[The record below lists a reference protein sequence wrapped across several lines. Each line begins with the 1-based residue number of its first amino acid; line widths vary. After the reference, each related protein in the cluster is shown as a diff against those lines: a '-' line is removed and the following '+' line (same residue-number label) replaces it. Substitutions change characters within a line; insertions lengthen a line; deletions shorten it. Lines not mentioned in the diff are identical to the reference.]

1 MPGLTEQPAAE
12 SYLGTTQRQ
21 VLDDYALD
29 ARWSADG
36 THLAALPSEGRP
48 VVLDATGTLVA
59 ELPAHRGGNGS
70 LAWHPSQPVI
80 ATVGQDAIL
89 RLHSAPFGRHT
100 REIALPS
107 GWCER
112 VAWNPDGR
120 RLAVTCGRQVL
131 VLDAG
136 SGEVQATFDDHRST
150 VTDIAWNPSRDD
162 QFAAVCD
169 GGAKIWRLGK
179 KAPCGHFDWGG
190 ASLLVTWSP
199 DGRWVVTG
207 DQTPS
212 VHLYDTGRKT
222 PLHIQ
227 GFESKVKCF
236 AWSDRGERLAT
247 GGGSVITLWPCTGP
261 KGPDGAT
268 PIQLAGHLG
277 EVLAMDFYPGRPVL
291 ASGGADGLVLVW
303 LPLQHSGPAL
313 LAKSEAEITAVR
325 WNPHAY
331 VMAYTTSTGE
341 VAIGAL
347 RTQETTHQKLKT
359 EN

>member
-1 MPGLTEQPAAE
+1 MPGLTDQPAAA
-12 SYLGTTQRQ
+12 SYLGETRSH

-29 ARWSADG
+29 ARWSPDG
-36 THLAALPSEGRP
+36 TRLAAVPSQGSI
-48 VVLDATGTLVA
+48 VLLDATGAPVG
-59 ELPAHRGGNGS
+59 ELPAHRGGNTS
-70 LAWHPSQPVI
+70 LAWHPAEPVL
-80 ATVGQDAIL
+80 ATIGQDSVL
-89 RLHSAPFGRHT
+89 RLHSAPFGRST
-100 REIALPS
+100 REITLPS

-112 VAWNPDGR
+112 VAWSPDGSR
-120 RLAVTCGRQVL
+120 IAVTCGRRVL

-136 SGEVQATFDDHRST
+136 SGEAAATFTDHRST
-150 VTDIAWNPSRDD
+150 VTDIAWNPTRGD

-179 KAPCGHFDWGG
+179 KSPSGHFDWGG

-212 VHLYDTGRKT
+212 VHLYDTTRKT

-236 AWSDRGERLAT
+236 AWADRGERLAT
-247 GGGSVITLWPCTGP
+247 GGGSVITLWPCTGR

-277 EVLAMDFYPGRPVL
+277 EVRTMDFFPGRPVL

-313 LAKSEAEITAVR
+313 LAKSESEITAVR
-325 WNPHAY
+325 WNPQAF
-331 VMAYTTSTGE
+331 VMAYTTSAGE
-341 VAIGAL
+341 VAIGTL
-347 RTQETTHQKLKT
+347 RTAAASGS
-359 EN
+359 